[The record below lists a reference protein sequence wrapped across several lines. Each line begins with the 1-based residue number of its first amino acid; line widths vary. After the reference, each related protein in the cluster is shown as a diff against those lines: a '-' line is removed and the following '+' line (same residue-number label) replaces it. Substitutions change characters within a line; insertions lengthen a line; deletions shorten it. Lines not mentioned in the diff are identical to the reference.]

1 MSQQQSLKVTGIL
14 LILGAVLVNIPY
26 TLLVTTF
33 DYPDILR
40 APTGD
45 ILTKFAAGGPELIWI
60 WLSFAW
66 AGLPILLGILL
77 LPHALADDEP
87 STPGRLSGNLA
98 WFFGVTGALAQ
109 IIGLLRWPFV
119 VPVLAQSYT
128 ASQVTQPTRE
138 AITAVFQALHQYG
151 GVVLG
156 EHIGQTFTILWMILL
171 SSSLLRQGKFPRW
184 ISWLGFAV
192 AGIYSLAQAE
202 LLATVMPG
210 LPVWESAG
218 LVGSL
223 SWLGWLIALGIVLL
237 RQTRSQTHEY
247 AGQNPQRSFSA
258 LQ

>member
-1 MSQQQSLKVTGIL
+1 MTKQQSLKVTGTL
-14 LILGAVLVNIPY
+14 LILGAILVNIPY
-26 TLLVTTF
+26 TLLITTF

-40 APTGD
+40 APTAD

-66 AGLPILLGILL
+66 VGLPILLGILL
-77 LPHALADDEP
+77 LPHALADDKP
-87 STPGRLSGNLA
+87 SAPGQISGNLA

-119 VPVLAQSYT
+119 VPALAQSYT
-128 ASQVTQPTRE
+128 APQATQQTRE
-138 AITAVFQALHQYG
+138 AVAAVFQALHQFG

-171 SSSLLRQGKFPRW
+171 SFSLLHQGKFPRW
-184 ISWLGFAV
+184 ISWAGFAV
-192 AGIYSLAQAE
+192 AGVYSLAQAE

-210 LPVWESAG
+210 FPVWESAG
-218 LVGSL
+218 FLGSL

-237 RQTRSQTHEY
+237 RQTRSKTREY
-247 AGQNPQRSFSA
+247 AGQNPQRSVSA